1 MIRTGLIFS
10 TIAMIGM
17 CAVNFWAMPQIPE
30 GQVPVHWGL
39 DGTPDRYGDRS
50 EALFALWI
58 IPLSTLVTSLI
69 LAVAPRLDPNGENL
83 MKSRKAYVVI
93 WCSVMVML
101 LGVHAGVA
109 LLMVRSVTANPDAN
123 EFVRFV
129 IAASAILIIIKGNYL
144 PKTRSNWFLGIRTPW
159 TLSSDITWEKTH
171 RLAGRL
177 LMLAGFI
184 CLIGAFTLNGGWLI
198 VMLLATLLPAML
210 ISVVYSFF
218 VWRTAPDKRVGAEYI
233 V

>member
-10 TIAMIGM
+10 TIAVIGM

-69 LAVAPRLDPNGENL
+69 LAIAPRLDPNGQNL
-83 MKSRKAYVVI
+83 MKSRKAYIVI

-109 LLMVRSVTANPDAN
+109 LLMVRSVTDNPDAN

-177 LMLAGFI
+177 LMLSGFI
-184 CLIGAFTLNGGWLI
+184 CLIGAFTLQGGWLI
-198 VMLLATLLPAML
+198 VMLLSTLAPTML
-210 ISVVYSFF
+210 ISVAYSFF
-218 VWRTAPDKRVGAEYI
+218 VWRSAPDKRMGTEYI

>member
-10 TIAMIGM
+10 ITAIIGM

-30 GQVPVHWGL
+30 GQVPVHWGI

-50 EALFALWI
+50 EAIFGLWI
-58 IPLSTLVTSLI
+58 VPISTVFTTLI
-69 LAVAPRLDPNGENL
+69 LAIAPRLDPNGENL
-83 MKSRKAYVVI
+83 MKSRKAYIVI
-93 WCSVMVML
+93 WCSVMILL

-109 LLMVRSVTANPDAN
+109 MLMVRSVTQSPDAN

-129 IAASAILIIIKGNYL
+129 IAASAILFIVKGNYL
-144 PKTRSNWFLGIRTPW
+144 PKTRSNWFLGLRTPW

-177 LMLAGFI
+177 FMLAGFI
-184 CLIGAFTLNGGWLI
+184 CLIGAFVLDGGWLI
-198 VMLLATLLPAML
+198 VMLLGTLLPATL
-210 ISVVYSFF
+210 ISVVYSYF
-218 VWRTAPDKRVGAEYI
+218 VWRNAPDKRIGTEYI

>member
-10 TIAMIGM
+10 LIAVIGM
-17 CAVNFWAMPQIPE
+17 TAVNLWAMPQIPE
-30 GQVPVHWGL
+30 GEIPVHWGL

-50 EALFALWI
+50 EALFALWM
-58 IPLSTLVTSLI
+58 IPLATLVSPI
-69 LAVAPRLDPNGENL
+69 VLALAPRLDPNGQNL
-83 MKSRKAYVVI
+83 MKSRKAYVAI

-101 LGVHAGVA
+101 LGVHAGIA
-109 LLMVRSVTANPDAN
+109 LLMVRSVTQTPDAI

-129 IAASAILIIIKGNYL
+129 IAATSILFIVKGNYL

-159 TLSSDITWEKTH
+159 TLSSDYTWERTH

-177 LMLAGFI
+177 FMLAGFI
-184 CLIGAFTLNGGWLI
+184 CLVGAFTLKGGWL
-198 VMLLATLLPAML
+198 VAMLLATLLPTVL
-210 ISVVYSFF
+210 ISVAYSYFVYRS
-218 VWRTAPDKRVGAEYI
+218 APDKRVSPDYI

>member
-10 TIAMIGM
+10 ITAIIGM
-17 CAVNFWAMPQIPE
+17 CAVNFWAMPQIPD
-30 GQVPVHWGL
+30 GQVPVHWGI

-50 EALFALWI
+50 EAIFGLWI
-58 IPLSTLVTSLI
+58 VPISTVFTTLI
-69 LAVAPRLDPNGENL
+69 LAIAPRLDPNGENL
-83 MKSRKAYVVI
+83 MKSRKAYIVI
-93 WCSVMVML
+93 WCSVMILL

-109 LLMVRSVTANPDAN
+109 MLMVRSVTQSPDAN

-129 IAASAILIIIKGNYL
+129 IAASAILFIVKGNYL
-144 PKTRSNWFLGIRTPW
+144 PKTRSNWFLGLRTPW

-177 LMLAGFI
+177 FMLAGFI
-184 CLIGAFTLNGGWLI
+184 CLIGAFVLDGGWLI
-198 VMLLATLLPAML
+198 VMLLGTLLPATL

-218 VWRTAPDKRVGAEYI
+218 VWRKAPDKRIGTEYI

>member
-10 TIAMIGM
+10 ITAIIGM

-30 GQVPVHWGL
+30 GQVPVHWGI

-50 EALFALWI
+50 EAIFGLWI
-58 IPLSTLVTSLI
+58 VPISTVFTTLI
-69 LAVAPRLDPNGENL
+69 LAIAPRLDPNGENL
-83 MKSRKAYVVI
+83 MKSRKAYIVI
-93 WCSVMVML
+93 WCSVMILL

-109 LLMVRSVTANPDAN
+109 MLMVRSVTQSPDAN

-129 IAASAILIIIKGNYL
+129 IAASAILFIVKGNYL
-144 PKTRSNWFLGIRTPW
+144 PKTRSNWFLGLRTPW

-177 LMLAGFI
+177 FMLAGFI
-184 CLIGAFTLNGGWLI
+184 CLIGAFVLDGGWLI
-198 VMLLATLLPAML
+198 VMLLGTLLPATL
-210 ISVVYSFF
+210 ISVVYSYL
-218 VWRTAPDKRVGAEYI
+218 VWRNAPDKRIGTEYI